1 MNENYS
7 ISEEVEEVLPSF
19 FWTIASSEGHQL
31 INKDE
36 LVRIIK
42 FDEMTKNHTELYR
55 KQVPISKALAD
66 NTKLMMPGITAS
78 ALMDGQGKQVAN
90 ILKPTYWLAVDIDK
104 IPDEKMQEV
113 IAKADK
119 DPYVM
124 ARYVTASGHGLRIL
138 ARYKPFDDPEVTAVE
153 LFDVV
158 VRKAMDYF
166 SILLGVPADEKC
178 CDITRMCGLAHDPTA
193 YFCWNSKP
201 FELESKDIKR
211 LYFKKSMAEKYE
223 RRSSRRRKPSQK
235 MVSLAKHIP
244 TIDEAAASIEK
255 LLETWGKA
263 FEPSRHN
270 DYVYNFGLT
279 CLKYDIDQKEAT
291 DYADQH
297 FSAQYPKT
305 VSVMN
310 QAYKHQEQRGTWQFM
325 RKGESYGKKPSIKML
340 KQWLSM
346 RYEFHRNEVTG
357 NYEVCSRDVLKG
369 KFHSWTRMDDNI
381 ENSLWIEMEEDGLQT
396 LLPRLHSLINSDFSE
411 KYNPLLD
418 YLTALPAWDGKTD
431 YIQMLADRIHIADTD
446 GAHHTQEDFRYFFKK
461 WFVAMVVTWVTD
473 TVVGQTILIFVGKGG
488 LFKTTFF
495 DKLLPKILHDY
506 FINESTASYTDK
518 DFMEAMASKALMCL
532 DEFET
537 AFGKNLSAFKSCVT
551 KLFFS
556 IRRPYDK
563 YRTELPHRAAM
574 CGTSNSVQIISEE
587 ENRRYSPWLIE
598 SIDSPIDHPIDYQH
612 VYAQAVALGKEVME
626 RQRKH
631 EDGWV
636 FWLTTEDIEVMRE
649 HNKMFMIS
657 NYMED
662 QILRYY
668 RVPGKYP
675 AASGF
680 REKAQIERHGLVRD
694 REGGGRDEHR
704 CHRIAIGMGG
714 RPELTGLRPV
724 SDLLFAVSILFFPK
738 TKILIISNPSTH
750 HIECK
755 TNQKSDIIPS
765 RR

>member
-1 MNENYS
+1 MNDNYS
-7 ISEEVEEVLPSF
+7 ICEEVEEVLPSF

-55 KQVPISKALAD
+55 KQVSISKALAD

-104 IPDEKMQEV
+104 IPEEKMQEV

-244 TIDEAAASIEK
+244 TIDEAAPAIEK

-263 FEPSRHN
+263 FEPNRHN

-325 RKGESYGKKPSIKML
+325 RKGESYGKKPSMKML

-346 RYEFHRNEVTG
+346 RYKFHRNEVTG
-357 NYEVCSRDVLKG
+357 YYEVCSRDVLKG
-369 KFHSWTRMDDNI
+369 KFHHWTRMDDNI

-396 LLPRLHSLINSDFSE
+396 QQPRLHSLINSDFSE

-495 DKLLPKILHDY
+495 DKLLPKLLHDY

-668 RVPGKYP
+668 RVPGKDVEARYIKFRYSSEILERIGGCP
-675 AASGF
+675 ALSRYIYQQNLASTLLRLGF
-680 REKAQIERHGLVRD
+680 ERKR
-694 REGGGRDEHR
+694 RSK
-704 CHRIAIGMGG
+704 GMGWFVIEKEVG
-714 RPELTGLRPV
+714 EMNTDAIV
-724 SDLLFAVSILFFPK
+724 S
-738 TKILIISNPSTH
+738 PS
-750 HIECK
+750 EWEDDR
-755 TNQKSDIIPS
+755 N
-765 RR
+765 

>member
-7 ISEEVEEVLPSF
+7 INKEVEEVMPSF

-78 ALMDGQGKQVAN
+78 VLMDGQGKQVAN

-193 YFCWNSKP
+193 YFCWDSKP
-201 FELESKDIKR
+201 FELDTKDIKR

-223 RRSSRRRKPSQK
+223 RRSSRRRKPAQK

-255 LLETWGKA
+255 LMESWGKA
-263 FEPSRHN
+263 FEPNRHN

-357 NYEVCSRDVLKG
+357 YYEVCSRDVIKG
-369 KFHSWTRMDDNI
+369 KFHHWTRMDDNI

-418 YLTALPAWDGKTD
+418 FLTSLPAWDGKTD

-551 KLFFS
+551 KLYFS

-636 FWLTTEDIEVMRE
+636 FWLTTEDIEVMRQ

-668 RVPGKYP
+668 RVPGKDVEARYIKFRYSSEILERIGGCP
-675 AASGF
+675 ALSRYIYQQNLASTLLRLGF
-680 REKAQIERHGLVRD
+680 ERKR
-694 REGGGRDEHR
+694 RSK
-704 CHRIAIGMGG
+704 GMGWFVIEKEVG
-714 RPELTGLRPV
+714 EMNTDAIV
-724 SDLLFAVSILFFPK
+724 S
-738 TKILIISNPSTH
+738 PS
-750 HIECK
+750 EWEDDR
-755 TNQKSDIIPS
+755 N
-765 RR
+765 

>member
-1 MNENYS
+1 MNDNYS

-201 FELESKDIKR
+201 FELDTKDIKR

-263 FEPSRHN
+263 FEPNRHN

-279 CLKYDIDQKEAT
+279 CLKYNIDQKEAT

-325 RKGESYGKKPSIKML
+325 RKGESYGKKPSMKML

-357 NYEVCSRDVLKG
+357 YYEVCSRDVIKG
-369 KFHSWTRMDDNI
+369 KFHHWTRMDDNI

-418 YLTALPAWDGKTD
+418 YLTALPAWDRKTD

-446 GAHHTQEDFRYFFKK
+446 SAHHTQEDFRYFFKK

-668 RVPGKYP
+668 RVPGKDVEARYIKFRYSSEILERIGGCP
-675 AASGF
+675 ALSRYIYQQNLASTLLRLGF
-680 REKAQIERHGLVRD
+680 ERKR
-694 REGGGRDEHR
+694 RSK
-704 CHRIAIGMGG
+704 GMGWFVIEKEVG
-714 RPELTGLRPV
+714 EMNTDAIV
-724 SDLLFAVSILFFPK
+724 S
-738 TKILIISNPSTH
+738 PS
-750 HIECK
+750 EWEDDR
-755 TNQKSDIIPS
+755 N
-765 RR
+765 

>member
-1 MNENYS
+1 MNDNYS
-7 ISEEVEEVLPSF
+7 ISKEVEEVLPSF
-19 FWTIASSEGHQL
+19 FWSIASSEGHQL

-113 IAKADK
+113 IEKADK

-201 FELESKDIKR
+201 FELDTKDIKR

-263 FEPSRHN
+263 FEPNRHN

-279 CLKYDIDQKEAT
+279 CLKYNIDQKEAT

-325 RKGESYGKKPSIKML
+325 RKGESYGKKPSMKML

-357 NYEVCSRDVLKG
+357 YYEVCSRDVLKG
-369 KFHSWTRMDDNI
+369 KFHRWTRMDDNI

-495 DKLLPKILHDY
+495 DKLLPRLLHDY

-668 RVPGKYP
+668 RVPGKDVEARYIKFRYSSEILERIGGCP
-675 AASGF
+675 ALSRYIYQQNLASTLLRLGF
-680 REKAQIERHGLVRD
+680 ERKR
-694 REGGGRDEHR
+694 RSK
-704 CHRIAIGMGG
+704 GMGWFVIEKEVG
-714 RPELTGLRPV
+714 EMNTDAIV
-724 SDLLFAVSILFFPK
+724 S
-738 TKILIISNPSTH
+738 PS
-750 HIECK
+750 EWEDDQ
-755 TNQKSDIIPS
+755 N
-765 RR
+765 

>member
-1 MNENYS
+1 MNTNNS
-7 ISEEVEEVLPSF
+7 TSNEVEEVLPSF

-78 ALMDGQGKQVAN
+78 VLMDGQGKQVAN

-211 LYFKKSMAEKYE
+211 LYLKKSMAEKYE

-244 TIDEAAASIEK
+244 TIDEAAPAIGK

-279 CLKYDIDQKEAT
+279 CLKYNIDQKEAT

-325 RKGESYGKKPSIKML
+325 RKGESYGKKPSMKML

-357 NYEVCSRDVLKG
+357 YYEVCSRDVIKG
-369 KFHSWTRMDDNI
+369 KFHHWTRMDDNI

-396 LLPRLHSLINSDFSE
+396 QQPRLHSLINSDFSE

-668 RVPGKYP
+668 RVPGKDVEARYIKFRYSSEILERIGGCP
-675 AASGF
+675 ALSRYIYQQNLASTLLRLGF
-680 REKAQIERHGLVRD
+680 ERKR
-694 REGGGRDEHR
+694 RSK
-704 CHRIAIGMGG
+704 GMGWFVIEKEVG
-714 RPELTGLRPV
+714 EMNTDAIV
-724 SDLLFAVSILFFPK
+724 S
-738 TKILIISNPSTH
+738 PS
-750 HIECK
+750 EWEDDR
-755 TNQKSDIIPS
+755 N
-765 RR
+765 

>member
-7 ISEEVEEVLPSF
+7 ICEEVEEVLPSF

-138 ARYKPFDDPEVTAVE
+138 ARYKPFNDPEVTAVE

-201 FELESKDIKR
+201 FELDTKYIKR

-244 TIDEAAASIEK
+244 TIDEAAPAIEK

-263 FEPSRHN
+263 FEPNRHN

-279 CLKYDIDQKEAT
+279 CLKYNIDQKEAT

-310 QAYKHQEQRGTWQFM
+310 QAYKHQEQRGSWQFM
-325 RKGESYGKKPSIKML
+325 RKGESYGKKPSMKML

-357 NYEVCSRDVLKG
+357 YYEVCSRDVLKG
-369 KFHSWTRMDDNI
+369 KFHRWTRMDDNI

-495 DKLLPKILHDY
+495 DKLLPRVLHDY

-668 RVPGKYP
+668 RVPGKDVEARYIKFRYSSEILERIGGCP
-675 AASGF
+675 ALSRYIYQQNLSSTLLRLGF
-680 REKAQIERHGLVRD
+680 ERKR
-694 REGGGRDEHR
+694 RSK
-704 CHRIAIGMGG
+704 GMGWFVIEKEVG
-714 RPELTGLRPV
+714 EMNTDAIV
-724 SDLLFAVSILFFPK
+724 S
-738 TKILIISNPSTH
+738 PS
-750 HIECK
+750 EWEDDQ
-755 TNQKSDIIPS
+755 N
-765 RR
+765 

>member
-201 FELESKDIKR
+201 FELDTKDIKR

-263 FEPSRHN
+263 FEPNRHN

-279 CLKYDIDQKEAT
+279 CLKYNIDQKEAT

-325 RKGESYGKKPSIKML
+325 RKGESYGKKPSMKML

-357 NYEVCSRDVLKG
+357 YYEVCSRDVLKG
-369 KFHSWTRMDDNI
+369 KFHHWTRMDDNI

-495 DKLLPKILHDY
+495 DKLLPKVLHDY

-612 VYAQAVALGKEVME
+612 VYSQAVALGKEVME

-668 RVPGKYP
+668 RVPGKDVEARYIKFRYSSEILERIGGCP
-675 AASGF
+675 ALSRYIYQQNLASTLLRLGF
-680 REKAQIERHGLVRD
+680 ERKR
-694 REGGGRDEHR
+694 RSK
-704 CHRIAIGMGG
+704 GMGWFVIEKEVG
-714 RPELTGLRPV
+714 EMNTDAIV
-724 SDLLFAVSILFFPK
+724 S
-738 TKILIISNPSTH
+738 PS
-750 HIECK
+750 EWEDDQ
-755 TNQKSDIIPS
+755 N
-765 RR
+765 

>member
-90 ILKPTYWLAVDIDK
+90 IQKPTYWLAVDIDK

-201 FELESKDIKR
+201 FELDTKDIKR

-244 TIDEAAASIEK
+244 TIDEAAPAIEK
-255 LLETWGKA
+255 LMETWGKA

-325 RKGESYGKKPSIKML
+325 RKGESYSKKPFMKML

-357 NYEVCSRDVLKG
+357 YYEVCSRDVLKG
-369 KFHSWTRMDDNI
+369 KFHHWTRMDDNI

-396 LLPRLHSLINSDFSE
+396 QQPRLHSLINSDFSE

-418 YLTALPAWDGKTD
+418 FLTSLPAWDRKTD

-657 NYMED
+657 NYTED

-668 RVPGKYP
+668 RVPGKDVEARYIKFRYSSEILERIGGCP
-675 AASGF
+675 ALSRYIYQQNLASTLLRLGF
-680 REKAQIERHGLVRD
+680 ERKR
-694 REGGGRDEHR
+694 RSK
-704 CHRIAIGMGG
+704 GMGWFVIEKEVG
-714 RPELTGLRPV
+714 EMNTDAIV
-724 SDLLFAVSILFFPK
+724 S
-738 TKILIISNPSTH
+738 PS
-750 HIECK
+750 EWEDDR
-755 TNQKSDIIPS
+755 N
-765 RR
+765 

>member
-1 MNENYS
+1 MNDNYS
-7 ISEEVEEVLPSF
+7 ISEEVEEVMPSF

-113 IAKADK
+113 IAKTDK

-201 FELESKDIKR
+201 FELDTKDIKR

-223 RRSSRRRKPSQK
+223 RHSSRRRKQSQK

-244 TIDEAAASIEK
+244 TIDEAAPAIEK

-263 FEPSRHN
+263 FESNRHN

-325 RKGESYGKKPSIKML
+325 RKGESYGKKPSMKML

-357 NYEVCSRDVLKG
+357 YYEVCSRDVLKG
-369 KFHSWTRMDDNI
+369 KFHHWTRMDDNI

-495 DKLLPKILHDY
+495 DKLLPKVLHDY

-668 RVPGKYP
+668 RVPGKDVEARYIKFRYSSEILERIGGCP
-675 AASGF
+675 ALSRYIYQQNLASTLLRLGF
-680 REKAQIERHGLVRD
+680 ERKR
-694 REGGGRDEHR
+694 RSK
-704 CHRIAIGMGG
+704 GMGWFVIEKEVG
-714 RPELTGLRPV
+714 EMNTDAIV
-724 SDLLFAVSILFFPK
+724 S
-738 TKILIISNPSTH
+738 PS
-750 HIECK
+750 EWE
-755 TNQKSDIIPS
+755 NDPN
-765 RR
+765 

>member
-78 ALMDGQGKQVAN
+78 ALMDGQGKQVTN

-104 IPDEKMQEV
+104 IPEEKMQEV

-325 RKGESYGKKPSIKML
+325 RKGESYGKKPSMKML

-357 NYEVCSRDVLKG
+357 YYEVCSRDVIKG
-369 KFHSWTRMDDNI
+369 KFHHWTRMDDNI

-396 LLPRLHSLINSDFSE
+396 QQPRLHSLINSDFSE

-431 YIQMLADRIHIADTD
+431 YIQMLADRIHIANTD

-668 RVPGKYP
+668 RVPGKDVEARYIKFRYSSEILERIGGCP
-675 AASGF
+675 ALSRYIYQQNLASTLLRLGF
-680 REKAQIERHGLVRD
+680 ERKR
-694 REGGGRDEHR
+694 RSK
-704 CHRIAIGMGG
+704 GMGWFVIEKEVG
-714 RPELTGLRPV
+714 EMNTDAIV
-724 SDLLFAVSILFFPK
+724 S
-738 TKILIISNPSTH
+738 PS
-750 HIECK
+750 EWEDDR
-755 TNQKSDIIPS
+755 N
-765 RR
+765 

>member
-7 ISEEVEEVLPSF
+7 INKEVEEVLPSF

-113 IAKADK
+113 IGKADK

-211 LYFKKSMAEKYE
+211 LYFKKSISEKYE

-279 CLKYDIDQKEAT
+279 CLKYNIDQKEAT

-325 RKGESYGKKPSIKML
+325 RKGESYGKKPSMKML

-357 NYEVCSRDVLKG
+357 YYEVCSRDVLKG
-369 KFHSWTRMDDNI
+369 KFHRWSRMDDNI

-396 LLPRLHSLINSDFSE
+396 QQPRLHSLINSDFSE

-431 YIQMLADRIHIADTD
+431 YIQMLADRIHIANTD

-668 RVPGKYP
+668 RVPDKDVEARYIKFRYSSEILERIGGCP
-675 AASGF
+675 ALSRYIYQQNLASTLLRLGF
-680 REKAQIERHGLVRD
+680 ERKR
-694 REGGGRDEHR
+694 RSK
-704 CHRIAIGMGG
+704 GMGWFVIEKEVG
-714 RPELTGLRPV
+714 EMNTDAIV
-724 SDLLFAVSILFFPK
+724 S
-738 TKILIISNPSTH
+738 PS
-750 HIECK
+750 EWEDDR
-755 TNQKSDIIPS
+755 N
-765 RR
+765 

>member
-7 ISEEVEEVLPSF
+7 ISEEVEEVMPSF

-158 VRKAMDYF
+158 VRKVMDYF

-244 TIDEAAASIEK
+244 TIDEAAPAIEK

-325 RKGESYGKKPSIKML
+325 RKGESYGKKPSMKML

-357 NYEVCSRDVLKG
+357 YYEVCSRDVLKG
-369 KFHSWTRMDDNI
+369 KFHHWTRMDDNI

-396 LLPRLHSLINSDFSE
+396 QQPRLHSLINSDFSE

-431 YIQMLADRIHIADTD
+431 YIQMLADRIHIANTD

-612 VYAQAVALGKEVME
+612 VYAQAVALGKDVME

-668 RVPGKYP
+668 RVPGKDVEARYIKFRYSSEILERIGGCP
-675 AASGF
+675 ALSRYIYQQNLASTLLRLGF
-680 REKAQIERHGLVRD
+680 ERKR
-694 REGGGRDEHR
+694 RSK
-704 CHRIAIGMGG
+704 GMGWFVIEKEVG
-714 RPELTGLRPV
+714 EMNTDAIV
-724 SDLLFAVSILFFPK
+724 S
-738 TKILIISNPSTH
+738 PS
-750 HIECK
+750 EWEDDR
-755 TNQKSDIIPS
+755 N
-765 RR
+765 

>member
-7 ISEEVEEVLPSF
+7 ISKEVEEVMPSF

-104 IPDEKMQEV
+104 IPEEKMQEV
-113 IAKADK
+113 ITKADK

-325 RKGESYGKKPSIKML
+325 RKGESYGKKPSMKML

-357 NYEVCSRDVLKG
+357 YYEVCSRDVLKG

-396 LLPRLHSLINSDFSE
+396 QLPRLHSLINSDFSE

-431 YIQMLADRIHIADTD
+431 YIQMLADRIHIANTD

-668 RVPGKYP
+668 RVPGKDVEARYIKFRYSSEILERIGGCP
-675 AASGF
+675 ALSRYIYQQNLASTLLRLGF
-680 REKAQIERHGLVRD
+680 ERKR
-694 REGGGRDEHR
+694 RSK
-704 CHRIAIGMGG
+704 GMGWFVIEKEVG
-714 RPELTGLRPV
+714 EMNTDAIV
-724 SDLLFAVSILFFPK
+724 S
-738 TKILIISNPSTH
+738 PS
-750 HIECK
+750 EWEDDR
-755 TNQKSDIIPS
+755 N
-765 RR
+765 

>member
-7 ISEEVEEVLPSF
+7 ISKEVEEVMPSF

-104 IPDEKMQEV
+104 IPEEKMQEV
-113 IAKADK
+113 ITKVDK

-325 RKGESYGKKPSIKML
+325 RKGESYGKKPSMKML

-357 NYEVCSRDVLKG
+357 YYEVCSRDVLKG
-369 KFHSWTRMDDNI
+369 KFHHWTRMDDNI

-396 LLPRLHSLINSDFSE
+396 QLPRLHSLINSDFSE

-431 YIQMLADRIHIADTD
+431 YIQMLADRIHIANTD

-587 ENRRYSPWLIE
+587 ENRRYSPWLIK

-668 RVPGKYP
+668 RVPGKDVEARYIKFRYSSEILERIGGCP
-675 AASGF
+675 ALSRYIYQQNLASTLLRLGF
-680 REKAQIERHGLVRD
+680 ERKR
-694 REGGGRDEHR
+694 RSK
-704 CHRIAIGMGG
+704 GMGWFVIEKEVG
-714 RPELTGLRPV
+714 EMNTDAIV
-724 SDLLFAVSILFFPK
+724 S
-738 TKILIISNPSTH
+738 PS
-750 HIECK
+750 EWEDDR
-755 TNQKSDIIPS
+755 N
-765 RR
+765 

>member
-7 ISEEVEEVLPSF
+7 ISEEVEEVMPSF

-223 RRSSRRRKPSQK
+223 RRSNRRRKPSQK

-325 RKGESYGKKPSIKML
+325 RKGESYGKKPSMKML

-357 NYEVCSRDVLKG
+357 YYEVCSRDVIKG
-369 KFHSWTRMDDNI
+369 KFHHWTRMDDNI

-396 LLPRLHSLINSDFSE
+396 QQPRLHSLINSDFSE

-431 YIQMLADRIHIADTD
+431 YIQMLADRIHIANTD

-626 RQRKH
+626 RQSKH

-668 RVPGKYP
+668 RVPGKDVEARYIKFRYSSEILERIGGCP
-675 AASGF
+675 ALSRYIYQQNLASTLLRLGF
-680 REKAQIERHGLVRD
+680 ERKR
-694 REGGGRDEHR
+694 RSK
-704 CHRIAIGMGG
+704 GMGWFVIEKEVG
-714 RPELTGLRPV
+714 EMNTDAIV
-724 SDLLFAVSILFFPK
+724 S
-738 TKILIISNPSTH
+738 PS
-750 HIECK
+750 EWEDDR
-755 TNQKSDIIPS
+755 N
-765 RR
+765 

>member
-357 NYEVCSRDVLKG
+357 YYEVCSRDVLKG
-369 KFHSWTRMDDNI
+369 KFHRWTRMDDNI

-418 YLTALPAWDGKTD
+418 FLTSLPAWDGKTD
-431 YIQMLADRIHIADTD
+431 YIEMLADRIHIADTD

-668 RVPGKYP
+668 RVPGKDVEARYIKFRYSSEILERIGGCP
-675 AASGF
+675 ALSRYIYQQNLASTLLRLGF
-680 REKAQIERHGLVRD
+680 ERKR
-694 REGGGRDEHR
+694 RSK
-704 CHRIAIGMGG
+704 GMGWFVIEKEVG
-714 RPELTGLRPV
+714 EMNTDAIV
-724 SDLLFAVSILFFPK
+724 S
-738 TKILIISNPSTH
+738 PS
-750 HIECK
+750 EWEDDR
-755 TNQKSDIIPS
+755 N
-765 RR
+765 

>member
-7 ISEEVEEVLPSF
+7 ISEEVEEVMPSF

-104 IPDEKMQEV
+104 IPEEKMQEV
-113 IAKADK
+113 ITKVDK

-153 LFDVV
+153 LFGVV

-244 TIDEAAASIEK
+244 TIDEAAPAIEK
-255 LLETWGKA
+255 LMETWGKA

-325 RKGESYGKKPSIKML
+325 RKGESYGKKPSMKML

-357 NYEVCSRDVLKG
+357 YYEVCSRDVLKG
-369 KFHSWTRMDDNI
+369 KFHHWTRMDDNI

-396 LLPRLHSLINSDFSE
+396 QLPRLHSLINSDFSE

-431 YIQMLADRIHIADTD
+431 YIQMLADRIHIANTD

-668 RVPGKYP
+668 RVPGKDVEARYIKFRYSSEILERIGGCP
-675 AASGF
+675 ALSRYIYQQNLASTLLRLGF
-680 REKAQIERHGLVRD
+680 ERKR
-694 REGGGRDEHR
+694 RSK
-704 CHRIAIGMGG
+704 GMGWFVIEKEVG
-714 RPELTGLRPV
+714 EMNTDAIV
-724 SDLLFAVSILFFPK
+724 S
-738 TKILIISNPSTH
+738 PS
-750 HIECK
+750 EWEDDR
-755 TNQKSDIIPS
+755 N
-765 RR
+765 

>member
-1 MNENYS
+1 MKENHS
-7 ISEEVEEVLPSF
+7 SSMEVEEVLPSL

-31 INKDE
+31 ITKDE

-104 IPDEKMQEV
+104 IPDEKMQQV
-113 IAKADK
+113 IAKADN

-138 ARYKPFDDPEVTAVE
+138 ARYKPFNDPEVTAVE
-153 LFDVV
+153 LFDVM

-178 CDITRMCGLAHDPTA
+178 SDITRMCGLAHDPTA

-201 FELESKDIKR
+201 FELDTKDIKT
-211 LYFKKSMAEKYE
+211 LYFKKSMTEKYE

-325 RKGESYGKKPSIKML
+325 RKGESYGKKPSMKML

-346 RYEFHRNEVTG
+346 RYKFHRNEVTG
-357 NYEVCSRDVLKG
+357 YYEVCSRDVIKG
-369 KFHSWTRMDDNI
+369 KFHRWTRMDDNI

-396 LLPRLHSLINSDFSE
+396 QLPRLHSLINSDFSE

-418 YLTALPAWDGKTD
+418 YLTDLPAWDGKTD
-431 YIQMLADRIHIADTD
+431 YIQMLADRIHIANTD
-446 GAHHTQEDFRYFFKK
+446 GAHHTQEEFRYFFKK

-495 DKLLPKILHDY
+495 DKLLPKVLHDY

-668 RVPGKYP
+668 RVPGKDVEARFIKFRYSSEIMERIGGCP
-675 AASGF
+675 ALSRYIYQQNLASTLLRLGF
-680 REKAQIERHGLVRD
+680 ERHRKAKG
-694 REGGGRDEHR
+694 
-704 CHRIAIGMGG
+704 IGWFVIEKEVGEMN
-714 RPELTGLRPV
+714 TDSIV
-724 SDLLFAVSILFFPK
+724 S
-738 TKILIISNPSTH
+738 PS
-750 HIECK
+750 EWEDDQ
-755 TNQKSDIIPS
+755 N
-765 RR
+765 

>member
-7 ISEEVEEVLPSF
+7 ISEEVEEVMPSF

-104 IPDEKMQEV
+104 IPEEKMQEV

-325 RKGESYGKKPSIKML
+325 RKGESYGKKPSMKML

-357 NYEVCSRDVLKG
+357 YYEVCSRDVLKG
-369 KFHSWTRMDDNI
+369 KFHHWTRMDDNI

-396 LLPRLHSLINSDFSE
+396 QLPRLHSLINSDFSE

-431 YIQMLADRIHIADTD
+431 YIQMLADRIHIANTD

-668 RVPGKYP
+668 RVPGKDVEARYIKFRYSSEILERIGGCP
-675 AASGF
+675 ALSRYIYQQNLASTLLRLGF
-680 REKAQIERHGLVRD
+680 ERKR
-694 REGGGRDEHR
+694 RSK
-704 CHRIAIGMGG
+704 GMGWFVIEKEVG
-714 RPELTGLRPV
+714 EMNTDAIV
-724 SDLLFAVSILFFPK
+724 S
-738 TKILIISNPSTH
+738 PS
-750 HIECK
+750 EWEDDR
-755 TNQKSDIIPS
+755 N
-765 RR
+765 

>member
-7 ISEEVEEVLPSF
+7 TSNEVEEVMPSF

-78 ALMDGQGKQVAN
+78 TLMDGQGKQVAN

-113 IAKADK
+113 IEKADK

-211 LYFKKSMAEKYE
+211 LYLKKSMAEKYE

-325 RKGESYGKKPSIKML
+325 RKGESYGKKPSMKML

-357 NYEVCSRDVLKG
+357 YYEVCSRDVIKG
-369 KFHSWTRMDDNI
+369 KFHHWTRMDDNI

-396 LLPRLHSLINSDFSE
+396 QQPRLHSLINSDFSE

-668 RVPGKYP
+668 RVPGKDVEARYIKFRYSSEILERIGGCP
-675 AASGF
+675 ALSRYIYQQNLASTLLRLGF
-680 REKAQIERHGLVRD
+680 ERKR
-694 REGGGRDEHR
+694 RSK
-704 CHRIAIGMGG
+704 GMGWFVIEKEVG
-714 RPELTGLRPV
+714 EMNTDAIV
-724 SDLLFAVSILFFPK
+724 S
-738 TKILIISNPSTH
+738 PS
-750 HIECK
+750 EWEDDR
-755 TNQKSDIIPS
+755 N
-765 RR
+765 

>member
-7 ISEEVEEVLPSF
+7 INKEVEEVMPSF

-90 ILKPTYWLAVDIDK
+90 IQKPTYWLAVDIDK
-104 IPDEKMQEV
+104 IPEEKMQEV

-211 LYFKKSMAEKYE
+211 LYLKKSMAEKYE

-244 TIDEAAASIEK
+244 TIDEAAPAIEK

-357 NYEVCSRDVLKG
+357 YYEVCSRDVIKG
-369 KFHSWTRMDDNI
+369 KFHHWTRMDDNI

-668 RVPGKYP
+668 RVPGKDVEARYIKFRYSSEILERIGGCP
-675 AASGF
+675 ALSRYIYQQNLASTLLRLGF
-680 REKAQIERHGLVRD
+680 ERKR
-694 REGGGRDEHR
+694 RSK
-704 CHRIAIGMGG
+704 GMGWFVIEKEVG
-714 RPELTGLRPV
+714 EMNTDAIV
-724 SDLLFAVSILFFPK
+724 S
-738 TKILIISNPSTH
+738 PS
-750 HIECK
+750 EWEDDR
-755 TNQKSDIIPS
+755 N
-765 RR
+765 

>member
-7 ISEEVEEVLPSF
+7 TSEEVEEVLPSF

-201 FELESKDIKR
+201 FELDTKDIKR

-325 RKGESYGKKPSIKML
+325 RKGESYGKKPSMKML

-357 NYEVCSRDVLKG
+357 YYEVCSRDVIKG
-369 KFHSWTRMDDNI
+369 KFHHWTRMDDNI

-668 RVPGKYP
+668 RVPGKDVEARYIKFRYSSEILERIGGCP
-675 AASGF
+675 ALSRYIYQQNLASTLLRLGF
-680 REKAQIERHGLVRD
+680 ERKR
-694 REGGGRDEHR
+694 RSK
-704 CHRIAIGMGG
+704 GMGWFVIEKEVG
-714 RPELTGLRPV
+714 EMNTDAIV
-724 SDLLFAVSILFFPK
+724 S
-738 TKILIISNPSTH
+738 PS
-750 HIECK
+750 EWEDDR
-755 TNQKSDIIPS
+755 N
-765 RR
+765 

>member
-1 MNENYS
+1 MNTNNS
-7 ISEEVEEVLPSF
+7 TSEEVEEVLPSF

-325 RKGESYGKKPSIKML
+325 RKGESYGKKPSMKML

-357 NYEVCSRDVLKG
+357 YYEVCSRDVIKG
-369 KFHSWTRMDDNI
+369 KFHRWTRMDDNI

-396 LLPRLHSLINSDFSE
+396 QQPRLHSLINSDFSE

-446 GAHHTQEDFRYFFKK
+446 SAHHTQEDFRYFFKK

-495 DKLLPKILHDY
+495 DKLLPKMLHEY

-668 RVPGKYP
+668 RVPGKDVEARYIKFRYSSEILERIGGCP
-675 AASGF
+675 ALSRYIYQQNLASTLLRLGF
-680 REKAQIERHGLVRD
+680 ERKR
-694 REGGGRDEHR
+694 RSK
-704 CHRIAIGMGG
+704 GMGWFVIEKEVG
-714 RPELTGLRPV
+714 EMNTDAIV
-724 SDLLFAVSILFFPK
+724 S
-738 TKILIISNPSTH
+738 PS
-750 HIECK
+750 EWEDDR
-755 TNQKSDIIPS
+755 N
-765 RR
+765 

>member
-1 MNENYS
+1 MNDNYS
-7 ISEEVEEVLPSF
+7 ISEEVEEVMPSF
-19 FWTIASSEGHQL
+19 FWTIASSESHQL

-201 FELESKDIKR
+201 FELDTKDIKR

-244 TIDEAAASIEK
+244 TIDEAAPAIEK

-263 FEPSRHN
+263 FEPNRHN

-325 RKGESYGKKPSIKML
+325 RKGESYGKKPSMKML

-346 RYEFHRNEVTG
+346 RYKFHRNEVTG
-357 NYEVCSRDVLKG
+357 YYEVCSRDVIKG
-369 KFHSWTRMDDNI
+369 KFHHWTRMDDNI

-396 LLPRLHSLINSDFSE
+396 QLPRLHSLINSDFSE

-418 YLTALPAWDGKTD
+418 YLTDLPAWDGKTD
-431 YIQMLADRIHIADTD
+431 YIQMLADRIHIANTD
-446 GAHHTQEDFRYFFKK
+446 GAHHTQEEFRYFFKK

-495 DKLLPKILHDY
+495 DKLLPKVLHDY

-612 VYAQAVALGKEVME
+612 VYAQAVTLGKEVME

-668 RVPGKYP
+668 RVPGKDVEARFIKFRYSSEIMERIGGCP
-675 AASGF
+675 ALSRYIYQQNLASTLLRLGF
-680 REKAQIERHGLVRD
+680 ERHRKAKGIGWFVIEKEMGEMNTDSIVSPSEWEDD
-694 REGGGRDEHR
+694 R
-704 CHRIAIGMGG
+704 
-714 RPELTGLRPV
+714 
-724 SDLLFAVSILFFPK
+724 
-738 TKILIISNPSTH
+738 N
-750 HIECK
+750 
-755 TNQKSDIIPS
+755 
-765 RR
+765 

>member
-7 ISEEVEEVLPSF
+7 ISKEVEEVMPSF

-104 IPDEKMQEV
+104 IPEEKMQEV

-193 YFCWNSKP
+193 YFCWDSKP
-201 FELESKDIKR
+201 FELDTKDIKR

-297 FSAQYPKT
+297 FSALYPKT

-325 RKGESYGKKPSIKML
+325 RKGESYGKKPSMKML

-357 NYEVCSRDVLKG
+357 YYEVCSRDVIKG
-369 KFHSWTRMDDNI
+369 KFHRWTRMDDNI

-396 LLPRLHSLINSDFSE
+396 QQPRLHSLINSDFSE

-418 YLTALPAWDGKTD
+418 FLTSLPEWDRKTD
-431 YIQMLADRIHIADTD
+431 YIQMLADRIHIANTD
-446 GAHHTQEDFRYFFKK
+446 GAHHTQEEFRYFFKK

-668 RVPGKYP
+668 RVPGKDVEARYIKFRYSSEILERIGGCP
-675 AASGF
+675 ALSRYIYQQNLASTLLRLGF
-680 REKAQIERHGLVRD
+680 ERKR
-694 REGGGRDEHR
+694 RSK
-704 CHRIAIGMGG
+704 GMGWFVIEKEVG
-714 RPELTGLRPV
+714 EMNTDAIV
-724 SDLLFAVSILFFPK
+724 S
-738 TKILIISNPSTH
+738 PS
-750 HIECK
+750 EWEDDR
-755 TNQKSDIIPS
+755 N
-765 RR
+765 

>member
-7 ISEEVEEVLPSF
+7 ISKEVEEVMPSF

-325 RKGESYGKKPSIKML
+325 RKGESYGKKPSMKML

-357 NYEVCSRDVLKG
+357 YYEVCSRNVLKG
-369 KFHSWTRMDDNI
+369 KFHHWTRMDDNI

-396 LLPRLHSLINSDFSE
+396 QQPRLHSLINSDFSE

-431 YIQMLADRIHIADTD
+431 YIQMLADRIHIANTD

-668 RVPGKYP
+668 RVPGKDVEARYIKFRYSSEILERIGGCP
-675 AASGF
+675 ALSRYIYQQNLASTLLRLGF
-680 REKAQIERHGLVRD
+680 ERKR
-694 REGGGRDEHR
+694 RSK
-704 CHRIAIGMGG
+704 GMGWFVIEKEVG
-714 RPELTGLRPV
+714 EMNTDAIV
-724 SDLLFAVSILFFPK
+724 S
-738 TKILIISNPSTH
+738 PS
-750 HIECK
+750 EWEDDR
-755 TNQKSDIIPS
+755 N
-765 RR
+765 

>member
-1 MNENYS
+1 MNTNNS
-7 ISEEVEEVLPSF
+7 TSEEVEEVLPSL

-31 INKDE
+31 ITKDE

-104 IPDEKMQEV
+104 IPDEKMQQV
-113 IAKADK
+113 IAKADN

-244 TIDEAAASIEK
+244 TIDEAAPAIEK

-279 CLKYDIDQKEAT
+279 CVKYDIDQKEAT

-325 RKGESYGKKPSIKML
+325 RKGESYGKKPSMKML

-357 NYEVCSRDVLKG
+357 YYEVCSRDVIKG
-369 KFHSWTRMDDNI
+369 KFHRWTRMDDNI

-396 LLPRLHSLINSDFSE
+396 QQPRLHSLINSDFSE

-418 YLTALPAWDGKTD
+418 YLTDLPAWDGKTD
-431 YIQMLADRIHIADTD
+431 YIEMLADRIHIANTD
-446 GAHHTQEDFRYFFKK
+446 GAHHTQEEFRYFFKK

-495 DKLLPKILHDY
+495 DKLLPKMLHDY

-668 RVPGKYP
+668 RVPGKDVEARFIKFRYSSEIMERIGGCP
-675 AASGF
+675 ALSRYIYQQNLASTLLRLGF
-680 REKAQIERHGLVRD
+680 ERHRKAKGIGWFVIEKEMGEMNTDSIVSPSEWEDD
-694 REGGGRDEHR
+694 R
-704 CHRIAIGMGG
+704 
-714 RPELTGLRPV
+714 
-724 SDLLFAVSILFFPK
+724 
-738 TKILIISNPSTH
+738 N
-750 HIECK
+750 
-755 TNQKSDIIPS
+755 
-765 RR
+765 

>member
-7 ISEEVEEVLPSF
+7 ISEEVEEVMPSF

-104 IPDEKMQEV
+104 IPEEKMQEV
-113 IAKADK
+113 ITKADK

-153 LFDVV
+153 LFGVV

-223 RRSSRRRKPSQK
+223 RRSSRRIKPSQK

-325 RKGESYGKKPSIKML
+325 RKGESYGKKPSMKML

-357 NYEVCSRDVLKG
+357 YYEVCSRDVLKG
-369 KFHSWTRMDDNI
+369 KFHHWTRMDDNI

-396 LLPRLHSLINSDFSE
+396 QQPRLHSLINSDFSE

-418 YLTALPAWDGKTD
+418 YLTALPTWDGKTD
-431 YIQMLADRIHIADTD
+431 YIQMLADRIHIANTD

-668 RVPGKYP
+668 RVPGKDVEARYIKFRYSSEILERIGGCP
-675 AASGF
+675 ALSRYIYQQNLASTLLRLGF
-680 REKAQIERHGLVRD
+680 ERKR
-694 REGGGRDEHR
+694 RSK
-704 CHRIAIGMGG
+704 GMGWFVIEKEMG
-714 RPELTGLRPV
+714 EMNTDAIV
-724 SDLLFAVSILFFPK
+724 S
-738 TKILIISNPSTH
+738 PS
-750 HIECK
+750 EWEDDR
-755 TNQKSDIIPS
+755 N
-765 RR
+765 

>member
-7 ISEEVEEVLPSF
+7 ISEEVEEVMPSF

-211 LYFKKSMAEKYE
+211 LYFKKSMAERYE

-244 TIDEAAASIEK
+244 TIDEAAPAIEK

-325 RKGESYGKKPSIKML
+325 RKGESYGKKPSMKML

-357 NYEVCSRDVLKG
+357 YYEVCSRDVLKG
-369 KFHSWTRMDDNI
+369 KFHHWTRMDDNI

-396 LLPRLHSLINSDFSE
+396 QQPRLHSLINSDFSE

-431 YIQMLADRIHIADTD
+431 YIQMLADRIHIANTD

-612 VYAQAVALGKEVME
+612 VYAQAVALGKDVME

-668 RVPGKYP
+668 RVPGKDVEARYIKFRYSSEILERIGGCP
-675 AASGF
+675 ALSRYIYQQNLASTLLRLGF
-680 REKAQIERHGLVRD
+680 ERKR
-694 REGGGRDEHR
+694 RSK
-704 CHRIAIGMGG
+704 GMGWFVIEKEVG
-714 RPELTGLRPV
+714 EMNTDAIV
-724 SDLLFAVSILFFPK
+724 S
-738 TKILIISNPSTH
+738 PS
-750 HIECK
+750 EWEDDR
-755 TNQKSDIIPS
+755 N
-765 RR
+765 

>member
-7 ISEEVEEVLPSF
+7 TSNEVEEVLPSF

-325 RKGESYGKKPSIKML
+325 RKGESYGKKPSMKML

-357 NYEVCSRDVLKG
+357 YYEVCSRDVLKG
-369 KFHSWTRMDDNI
+369 KFHHWTRMDDNI

-396 LLPRLHSLINSDFSE
+396 QQPRLHSLINSDFSE

-418 YLTALPAWDGKTD
+418 FLTSLPEWDGKTD
-431 YIQMLADRIHIADTD
+431 YIQMLADRIHIANTD

-495 DKLLPKILHDY
+495 DKLLPKTLHDY

-598 SIDSPIDHPIDYQH
+598 SIDSPIDHPIDYLH

-668 RVPGKYP
+668 RVPGKDVEARYIKFRYSSEILERIGGCP
-675 AASGF
+675 ALSRYIYQQNLASTLLRLGF
-680 REKAQIERHGLVRD
+680 ERKR
-694 REGGGRDEHR
+694 RSK
-704 CHRIAIGMGG
+704 GMGWFVIEKEVG
-714 RPELTGLRPV
+714 EMNTDAIV
-724 SDLLFAVSILFFPK
+724 S
-738 TKILIISNPSTH
+738 PS
-750 HIECK
+750 EWEDDR
-755 TNQKSDIIPS
+755 N
-765 RR
+765 

>member
-1 MNENYS
+1 MNDNYS
-7 ISEEVEEVLPSF
+7 ISEEVEEVMPSF

-113 IAKADK
+113 IAKTDK

-201 FELESKDIKR
+201 FELDTKDIKI

-244 TIDEAAASIEK
+244 TIDEAAPAIET

-263 FEPSRHN
+263 FEPNRHN

-325 RKGESYGKKPSIKML
+325 RKGESYGKKPSMKML

-357 NYEVCSRDVLKG
+357 YYEVCSRDVLKG
-369 KFHSWTRMDDNI
+369 KFHRWTRMDDNI

-495 DKLLPKILHDY
+495 DKLLPKVLHDY

-668 RVPGKYP
+668 RVPGKDVEARYIKFRYSSEILERIGGCP
-675 AASGF
+675 ALSRYIYQQNLASTLLRLGF
-680 REKAQIERHGLVRD
+680 ERKR
-694 REGGGRDEHR
+694 RSK
-704 CHRIAIGMGG
+704 GMGWFVIEKEVG
-714 RPELTGLRPV
+714 EMNTDAIV
-724 SDLLFAVSILFFPK
+724 S
-738 TKILIISNPSTH
+738 PS
-750 HIECK
+750 EWEEDQ
-755 TNQKSDIIPS
+755 N
-765 RR
+765 

>member
-104 IPDEKMQEV
+104 IPEEKMQEV

-279 CLKYDIDQKEAT
+279 CLKYNIDQKEAT

-325 RKGESYGKKPSIKML
+325 RKGESYGKKPSMKML

-357 NYEVCSRDVLKG
+357 YYEVCSRDVLKG
-369 KFHSWTRMDDNI
+369 KFHRWTRMDDNI

-396 LLPRLHSLINSDFSE
+396 QQPRLHSLINSDFSE

-431 YIQMLADRIHIADTD
+431 YIQMLADRIHIANTD

-461 WFVAMVVTWVTD
+461 WFVAMVMTWVTE

-649 HNKMFMIS
+649 HNKMFIIS

-668 RVPGKYP
+668 RVPGKDVEARYIKFRYSSEILERIGGCP
-675 AASGF
+675 ALSRYIYQQNLASTLLRLGF
-680 REKAQIERHGLVRD
+680 ERKR
-694 REGGGRDEHR
+694 RSK
-704 CHRIAIGMGG
+704 GMGWFVIEKEVG
-714 RPELTGLRPV
+714 EMNTDAIV
-724 SDLLFAVSILFFPK
+724 S
-738 TKILIISNPSTH
+738 PS
-750 HIECK
+750 EWEDDR
-755 TNQKSDIIPS
+755 N
-765 RR
+765 

>member
-7 ISEEVEEVLPSF
+7 ISEEVEEVMPSF

-55 KQVPISKALAD
+55 KQMPISKALAD

-104 IPDEKMQEV
+104 IPEEKMQEV

-153 LFDVV
+153 LFGVV

-325 RKGESYGKKPSIKML
+325 RKGESYGKKPSMKML

-357 NYEVCSRDVLKG
+357 YYEVCSRDVLKG
-369 KFHSWTRMDDNI
+369 KFHHWTRMDDNI

-396 LLPRLHSLINSDFSE
+396 QQPRLHSLINSDFSE

-431 YIQMLADRIHIADTD
+431 YIQMLADRIHIANTD

-668 RVPGKYP
+668 RVPGKDVEARYIKFRYSSEILERIGGCP
-675 AASGF
+675 ALSRYIYQQNLASTLLRLGF
-680 REKAQIERHGLVRD
+680 ERKR
-694 REGGGRDEHR
+694 RSK
-704 CHRIAIGMGG
+704 GMGWFVIEKEVG
-714 RPELTGLRPV
+714 EMNTDAIV
-724 SDLLFAVSILFFPK
+724 S
-738 TKILIISNPSTH
+738 PS
-750 HIECK
+750 EWEDDR
-755 TNQKSDIIPS
+755 N
-765 RR
+765 

>member
-1 MNENYS
+1 MNDNYS
-7 ISEEVEEVLPSF
+7 ISEEVEEVMPSF

-201 FELESKDIKR
+201 FELDTKDIKR

-223 RRSSRRRKPSQK
+223 RRSSRRRKQSQK

-244 TIDEAAASIEK
+244 TIDEAAPAIET

-263 FEPSRHN
+263 FEPNRHN

-325 RKGESYGKKPSIKML
+325 RKGESYGKKPSMKML

-357 NYEVCSRDVLKG
+357 YYEVCSRDVLKG
-369 KFHSWTRMDDNI
+369 KFHRWTRMDDNI

-495 DKLLPKILHDY
+495 DKLLPKVLHDY

-668 RVPGKYP
+668 RVPGKDVEARYIKFRYSSEILERIGGCP
-675 AASGF
+675 ALSRYIYQQNLASTLLRLGF
-680 REKAQIERHGLVRD
+680 ERKR
-694 REGGGRDEHR
+694 RSK
-704 CHRIAIGMGG
+704 GMGWFVIEKEVG
-714 RPELTGLRPV
+714 EMNTDAIV
-724 SDLLFAVSILFFPK
+724 S
-738 TKILIISNPSTH
+738 PS
-750 HIECK
+750 EWEEDQ
-755 TNQKSDIIPS
+755 N
-765 RR
+765 

>member
-7 ISEEVEEVLPSF
+7 ISKEVEEVMPSF

-104 IPDEKMQEV
+104 IPEEKMQEV
-113 IAKADK
+113 ITKVDK

-211 LYFKKSMAEKYE
+211 LYFKKSIAEKYE

-244 TIDEAAASIEK
+244 TIDEAAPAIEK

-325 RKGESYGKKPSIKML
+325 RKGESYGKKPSMKML

-357 NYEVCSRDVLKG
+357 YYEVCSRDVIKG
-369 KFHSWTRMDDNI
+369 KFHHWTRMDDNI

-396 LLPRLHSLINSDFSE
+396 QQPRLHSLINSDFSE

-431 YIQMLADRIHIADTD
+431 YIQMLADRIHIANTD

-668 RVPGKYP
+668 RVPGKDVEARYIKFRYSSEILERIGGCP
-675 AASGF
+675 ALSRYIYQQNLASTLLRLGF
-680 REKAQIERHGLVRD
+680 ERKR
-694 REGGGRDEHR
+694 RSK
-704 CHRIAIGMGG
+704 GMGWFVIEKEVG
-714 RPELTGLRPV
+714 EMNTDAIV
-724 SDLLFAVSILFFPK
+724 S
-738 TKILIISNPSTH
+738 PS
-750 HIECK
+750 EWEDDR
-755 TNQKSDIIPS
+755 N
-765 RR
+765 

>member
-7 ISEEVEEVLPSF
+7 ISKEVEEVMPSF

-113 IAKADK
+113 ITKADK

-153 LFDVV
+153 LFGVV

-325 RKGESYGKKPSIKML
+325 RKGESYGKKPSMKML

-357 NYEVCSRDVLKG
+357 YYEVCSRDVLKG
-369 KFHSWTRMDDNI
+369 KFHHWTRMDDNI

-396 LLPRLHSLINSDFSE
+396 QQPRLHSLINSDFSE

-418 YLTALPAWDGKTD
+418 YLTALPTWDGKTD
-431 YIQMLADRIHIADTD
+431 YIQMLADRIHIANTD

-668 RVPGKYP
+668 RVPGKDVEARYIKFRYSSEILERIGGCP
-675 AASGF
+675 ALSRYIYQQNLASTLLRLGF
-680 REKAQIERHGLVRD
+680 ERKR
-694 REGGGRDEHR
+694 RSK
-704 CHRIAIGMGG
+704 GMGWFVIEKEVG
-714 RPELTGLRPV
+714 EMNTDAIV
-724 SDLLFAVSILFFPK
+724 S
-738 TKILIISNPSTH
+738 PS
-750 HIECK
+750 EWEDDR
-755 TNQKSDIIPS
+755 N
-765 RR
+765 

>member
-7 ISEEVEEVLPSF
+7 ISKEVEEVMPSF

-223 RRSSRRRKPSQK
+223 RRSSRRIKPSQK

-244 TIDEAAASIEK
+244 TIDEAAPAIEK

-325 RKGESYGKKPSIKML
+325 RKGESYGKKPSMKML

-357 NYEVCSRDVLKG
+357 YYEVCSRDVLKG
-369 KFHSWTRMDDNI
+369 KFHHWTRMDDNI

-396 LLPRLHSLINSDFSE
+396 QQPRLHSLINSDFSE

-418 YLTALPAWDGKTD
+418 YLTALPTWDGKTD
-431 YIQMLADRIHIADTD
+431 YIQMLADRIHIANTD

-668 RVPGKYP
+668 RVPGKEVEARYIKFRYSSEILERIGGCP
-675 AASGF
+675 ALSRYIYQQNLASTLLRLGF
-680 REKAQIERHGLVRD
+680 ERKR
-694 REGGGRDEHR
+694 RSK
-704 CHRIAIGMGG
+704 GMGWFVIEKEVG
-714 RPELTGLRPV
+714 EMNTDAIV
-724 SDLLFAVSILFFPK
+724 S
-738 TKILIISNPSTH
+738 PS
-750 HIECK
+750 EWEDDR
-755 TNQKSDIIPS
+755 N
-765 RR
+765 

>member
-1 MNENYS
+1 M
-7 ISEEVEEVLPSF
+7 
-19 FWTIASSEGHQL
+19 
-31 INKDE
+31 
-36 LVRIIK
+36 
-42 FDEMTKNHTELYR
+42 
-55 KQVPISKALAD
+55 
-66 NTKLMMPGITAS
+66 
-78 ALMDGQGKQVAN
+78 
-90 ILKPTYWLAVDIDK
+90 
-104 IPDEKMQEV
+104 
-113 IAKADK
+113 
-119 DPYVM
+119 
-124 ARYVTASGHGLRIL
+124 
-138 ARYKPFDDPEVTAVE
+138 E

-178 CDITRMCGLAHDPTA
+178 TDITRMCGLAHDPTA

-201 FELESKDIKR
+201 FELDTKDIKR

-223 RRSSRRRKPSQK
+223 RRSSRRRKTSQK

-244 TIDEAAASIEK
+244 TIDEAAPSIEK
-255 LLETWGKA
+255 LLESWGKS
-263 FEPSRHN
+263 FEPNRHN

-279 CLKYDIDQKEAT
+279 CVKYDIDQKEAT

-310 QAYKHQEQRGTWQFM
+310 QAYKHQEQRGSWQFM
-325 RKGESYGKKPSIKML
+325 RKGESYGKKPSMKML

-346 RYEFHRNEVTG
+346 RYKFHRNEVTG
-357 NYEVCSRDVLKG
+357 YYEVCSRDVIKG
-369 KFHSWTRMDDNI
+369 KFHHWTRMDDNI

-396 LLPRLHSLINSDFSE
+396 QLPRLHSLINSDFSE

-473 TVVGQTILIFVGKGG
+473 SVVGQTILIFVGKGG

-495 DKLLPKILHDY
+495 DKLLPKVLHDY

-636 FWLTTEDIEVMRE
+636 FWLTTADIEVMRE
-649 HNKMFMIS
+649 HNRMFMIS

-668 RVPGKYP
+668 RVPGKNVEARFIKFRYSSEILERIGGCP
-675 AASGF
+675 ALSRYIYQQNLASTLLRLGF
-680 REKAQIERHGLVRD
+680 ERKR
-694 REGGGRDEHR
+694 RSK
-704 CHRIAIGMGG
+704 GMGWFVIEKEVG
-714 RPELTGLRPV
+714 EMNTDAIV
-724 SDLLFAVSILFFPK
+724 S
-738 TKILIISNPSTH
+738 PS
-750 HIECK
+750 EWEDDR
-755 TNQKSDIIPS
+755 N
-765 RR
+765 

>member
-7 ISEEVEEVLPSF
+7 ISEEVEEVMPSF

-104 IPDEKMQEV
+104 IPEEKMQEV
-113 IAKADK
+113 ITKVDK

-223 RRSSRRRKPSQK
+223 RRSSRRIKPSQK

-325 RKGESYGKKPSIKML
+325 RKGESYGKKPSMKML

-357 NYEVCSRDVLKG
+357 YYEVCSRDVLKG
-369 KFHSWTRMDDNI
+369 KFHHWTRMDDNI

-396 LLPRLHSLINSDFSE
+396 QLPRLHSLINSDFSE

-418 YLTALPAWDGKTD
+418 YLTALPTWDGKTD
-431 YIQMLADRIHIADTD
+431 YIQMLADRIHIANTD

-668 RVPGKYP
+668 RVPGKDVEARYIKFRYSSEILERIGGCP
-675 AASGF
+675 ALSRYIYQQNLASTLLRLGF
-680 REKAQIERHGLVRD
+680 ERKR
-694 REGGGRDEHR
+694 RSK
-704 CHRIAIGMGG
+704 GMGWFVIEKEVG
-714 RPELTGLRPV
+714 EMNTDAIV
-724 SDLLFAVSILFFPK
+724 S
-738 TKILIISNPSTH
+738 PS
-750 HIECK
+750 EWEDDR
-755 TNQKSDIIPS
+755 N
-765 RR
+765 